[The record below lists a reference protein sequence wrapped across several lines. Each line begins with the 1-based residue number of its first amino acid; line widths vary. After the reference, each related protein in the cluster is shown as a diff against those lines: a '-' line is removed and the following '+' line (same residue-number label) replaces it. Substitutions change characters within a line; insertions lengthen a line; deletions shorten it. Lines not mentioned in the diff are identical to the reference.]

1 MLQSLDF
8 LRLFPLTRSRSG
20 GRVLG
25 CPCVT
30 LVLPSLL
37 FKLADVEKEKGSIV
51 MLGIVS
57 MVGIVVVGIV
67 GIVGVG
73 SGWKGAQH
81 EVGGQPD

>member
-51 MLGIVS
+51 
-57 MVGIVVVGIV
+57 VVGIV

-73 SGWKGAQH
+73 SGLKSAQH

>member
-1 MLQSLDF
+1 M
-8 LRLFPLTRSRSG
+8 
-20 GRVLG
+20 G

-51 MLGIVS
+51 
-57 MVGIVVVGIV
+57 VVGIV

-73 SGWKGAQH
+73 SGKVLSMRLVGNQTK
-81 EVGGQPD
+81 EVHVGQPR

>member
-37 FKLADVEKEKGSIV
+37 FKLANVEKEKGSIV
-51 MLGIVS
+51 
-57 MVGIVVVGIV
+57 VVGIV
-67 GIVGVG
+67 SIVGVG
-73 SGWKGAQH
+73 SGWKSAQH

>member
-37 FKLADVEKEKGSIV
+37 FKLADVEKEKGSI
-51 MLGIVS
+51 L
-57 MVGIVVVGIV
+57 VVGIV
-67 GIVGVG
+67 GILGVG
-73 SGWKGAQH
+73 SGWKSAQH

>member
-1 MLQSLDF
+1 MLQSPDF

-37 FKLADVEKEKGSIV
+37 FKLADVKKEKGSI
-51 MLGIVS
+51 L
-57 MVGIVVVGIV
+57 VVGIV
-67 GIVGVG
+67 GILGVG
-73 SGWKGAQH
+73 SGWKSAQH

>member
-37 FKLADVEKEKGSIV
+37 FKLADVEKEKGSI
-51 MLGIVS
+51 L
-57 MVGIVVVGIV
+57 VVGIV

-73 SGWKGAQH
+73 SGWKSAQH

>member
-20 GRVLG
+20 GRVFG

-51 MLGIVS
+51 V
-57 MVGIVVVGIV
+57 VGVVGIV
-67 GIVGVG
+67 GILGVG
-73 SGWKGAQH
+73 SGWKSAQH